1 NNNDFLNSRRYLNK
15 LQLELANIDKMAANG
30 GITNKDNGLEPYTSS
45 TEDVL
50 AAISAFQREA
60 GEIIART
67 LQHLESTV
75 RPWIRQLVEEH
86 IGLEKQEVLAS
97 MKENPVADA
106 STAVVKKLKLR
117 FRNRIA
123 PQAHTLL
130 VVFRLLR
137 LPLEPT
143 TTGVESTAKVEIMGV
158 LVGDDDGGMTIE
170 EFQERLMSDRKG
182 KRVLQGNTCLQ
193 LKEGVGFIQSK
204 ISFTHRSKHT
214 RNGAYRLGAI
224 VVDAASRNRVEVA
237 WSETFFMK
245 DARSKYSEKHSYPL
259 LSEEACHLQHIG
271 YKGTRFKR
279 MKAKGVITVK
289 DLLTLFYTDRK
300 RLEDILRL
308 KAYSKL
314 WNDIVENALASNGLF
329 LYLDPSNEQKTG
341 VVVNVKLQLTA
352 LIVESYLHVPINH
365 LSDKQKVDGRNLVK
379 VASENFEML
388 KAFENETSLKK
399 YLQSGNGY
407 TFLPTSDQS
416 LGTSNI
422 LKELTTPYSQFTYS
436 SSGLTEQTQSMNNS
450 NFHLGQ
456 STNQTS
462 AVTSQSE
469 RGKEKVPFVDE
480 TVYSENHYQ
489 KYVASHLPNLEGLA
503 ELNCG
508 AITAQNITDAGTSSQ
523 AVDTFRK
530 SLEEPEEFQSS
541 GVTSQSGQGKEKVPF
556 EDETVYSKNYFQAYT
571 SSQPTNLVGLNK
583 LSFGIEAAG
592 TSSQAVNIFSQSDM
606 ENLEEFLLSDDY
618 YFHLASPNIVCHSN
632 PTAHKK
638 RKDMKEELQVL
649 HPANLVVIADFILP
663 I

>member
-1 NNNDFLNSRRYLNK
+1 
-15 LQLELANIDKMAANG
+15 MAANG
-30 GITNKDNGLEPYTSS
+30 GSTNEDNGLEPYTSS

-50 AAISAFQREA
+50 AAISALEREA

-67 LQHLESTV
+67 LQRLESTV
-75 RPWIRQLVEEH
+75 RPWIRQLVEAQ
-86 IGLEKQEVLAS
+86 IGLLKQDILAS
-97 MKENPVADA
+97 MKENPVADT
-106 STAVVKKLKLR
+106 STAVVKKLKLQ

-123 PQAHTLL
+123 PQVVTGMPLL
-130 VVFRLLR
+130 SENQSPIEIALVDAQTEEIV
-137 LPLEPT
+137 T
-143 TTGVESTAKVEIMGV
+143 SGVESTAKVEIMGV
-158 LVGDDDGGMTIE
+158 RVGDDDSGMTIE

-224 VVDAASRNRVEVA
+224 VVDDASRNRVEVA

-245 DARSKYSEKHSYPL
+245 DGRSKYSEKHSYPL
-259 LSEEACHLQHIG
+259 LSEEACHLQHIS

-300 RLEDILRL
+300 RLEDILKL

-341 VVVNVKLQLTA
+341 VVVNVKLQLMA
-352 LIVESYLHVPINH
+352 LIIESYLFVPVIH
-365 LSDKQKVDGRNLVK
+365 LSDEQKVDGRNLVK

-388 KAFENETSLKK
+388 KAFEDETSVKK
-399 YLQSGNGY
+399 YLQSGIGY
-407 TFLPTSDQS
+407 TLLPTSDQS

-422 LKELTTPYSQFTYS
+422 LKEPTTPYSQVTYS
-436 SSGLTEQTQSMNNS
+436 SSGLAEQTKSMNNS

-469 RGKEKVPFVDE
+469 RGKEKVPFDDE
-480 TVYSENHYQ
+480 TVHSENHYQ
-489 KYVASHLPNLEGLA
+489 KYVASHLPNLEGLT

-523 AVDTFRK
+523 AVDTFSQR
-530 SLEEPEEFQSS
+530 LEELEEFQSS
-541 GVTSQSGQGKEKVPF
+541 GVTSQSEQGKEKVLF

-571 SSQPTNLVGLNK
+571 SSKPTNLEGLNK
-583 LSFGIEAAG
+583 LSFGTATAHNGIDAC
-592 TSSQAVNIFSQSDM
+592 TSSQALDIFSQSDM

-618 YFHLASPNIVCHSN
+618 GFHLASPNIARHSN
-632 PTAHKK
+632 PKIHKK
-638 RKDMKEELQVL
+638 RKYC
-649 HPANLVVIADFILP
+649 
-663 I
+663 